1 MTAPSTTAGGPV
13 LRRLSRPFAALAATA
28 LPTAYIAAVDP
39 NTPGH
44 YPLCP
49 FRQATGWWCPGC
61 GGLRCVHALAHGEF
75 TAGLHDNLLAVVLFV
90 VLGVLWVRWAFAAL
104 TGGPGRGWRWGRP
117 GWSRWGW
124 CWWPSPCCATC
135 RPACTWRRRPS
146 DSRRSRLP
154 APGPPLVTC
163 AATGPQGETGAGWM
177 LCAPPGAATIE
188 LPMDVCWSRPPHD
201 PIGPLEDFGCREVRG
216 ARGT

>member
-1 MTAPSTTAGGPV
+1 MPGRHPGRISTVTAPSTTAGGPV

-104 TGGPGRGWRWGRP
+104 TGGPGPRVAMG
-117 GWSRWGW
+117 
-124 CWWPSPCCATC
+124 
-135 RPACTWRRRPS
+135 PARLVALGLVLVAFTVLRN
-146 DSRRSRLP
+146 LP
-154 APGPPLVTC
+154 AGVHL
-163 AATGPQGETGAGWM
+163 
-177 LCAPPGAATIE
+177 APSA
-188 LPMDVCWSRPPHD
+188 V
-201 PIGPLEDFGCREVRG
+201 
-216 ARGT
+216 